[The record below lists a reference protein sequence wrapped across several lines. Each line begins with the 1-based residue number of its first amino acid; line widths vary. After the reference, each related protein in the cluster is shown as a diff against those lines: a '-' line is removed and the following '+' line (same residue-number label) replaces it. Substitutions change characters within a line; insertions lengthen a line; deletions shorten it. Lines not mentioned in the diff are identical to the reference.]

1 MSQIQSANYSTSN
14 KRIAKNSLFLFIRT
28 LFIMAISL
36 YTSRIV
42 LNVLGVEDYG
52 IYNVVAGIVAML
64 TFLNS
69 AMIQA
74 SQRYMNFAQGSG
86 DLNLQINVFSTSILI
101 HITIAVVVLIVLES
115 IGLWYVNNK
124 VVLPPERLFA
134 ANVVYQFALL
144 IFLSKVLVVP
154 FSASVISHE
163 QMHVYAYVSM
173 IDAFLQLIAV
183 FFLKIIQYDKLI
195 IYGFFLFLIAV
206 INYLIYYIYSKR
218 HFEECVFKKQY
229 DKGLFKEMF
238 SFASWA
244 FLGGA
249 GFIAR
254 SQGVNIVINLF
265 CGPAVNAARGVAY
278 QVSSAVHTFVSSF
291 TQAINPQITKRY
303 AGGDVE
309 SMMSLVRIGSKYTF
323 LILLMCCLPI
333 MLKSE
338 YILGIWLGNVPKY
351 APEFLIMALSMNLIT
366 SMDVPLNTAMQ
377 ATGDIKL
384 FQIVV
389 SIIMCCD
396 IPLAYFFLNLGIE
409 PYLVTGVSIFTA
421 LLCFISKL
429 FLLKRFID
437 YSISYFVKEVVI
449 PNLIIIILCVPVIY
463 MIGNYLPD
471 SFLGF
476 LVLLLSSFS
485 LLFLLVFCIAMN
497 KMEKDLFVKFV
508 TQKVLRRL
516 KK

>member
-1 MSQIQSANYSTSN
+1 MSQFKSSNDYTSN
-14 KRIAKNSLFLFIRT
+14 KRIAKNSLFLFFRT
-28 LFIMAISL
+28 LLIMAISL

-74 SQRYMNFAQGSG
+74 SQRYMNFAQGKG
-86 DLNLQINVFSTSILI
+86 DLESQISVFSTSVLI
-101 HITIAVVVLIVLES
+101 HISIAVIVFIVLES
-115 IGLWYVNNK
+115 LGLWYVNHK

-144 IFLSKVLVVP
+144 IFLSKILVVP

-163 QMHVYAYVSM
+163 QMHVYAYVS
-173 IDAFLQLIAV
+173 ILDAVLQLIAV
-183 FFLKIIQYDKLI
+183 FFLRNIQFDKLI
-195 IYGFFLFLIAV
+195 IYGFFLFLISV
-206 INYLIYYIYSKR
+206 LNYLIYFVYSRR
-218 HFEECVFKKQY
+218 HFKECVFRKQN
-229 DKGLFKEMF
+229 DKSLFKEMF

-303 AGGDVE
+303 AGGDVD

-323 LILLMCCLPI
+323 LLLLMCCLPI
-333 MLKSE
+333 ILKSE
-338 YILGIWLGNVPKY
+338 YVLRIWLVDVPKY

-421 LLCFISKL
+421 ILCFISKL
-429 FLLKRFID
+429 FLLKRSID
-437 YSISYFVKEVVI
+437 YSIIFYLKEVVM
-449 PNLIIIILCVPVIY
+449 PNFIVTVLCVPIMY
-463 MIGNYLPD
+463 IIGNHLPN
-471 SFLGF
+471 SFIGF
-476 LVLLLSSFS
+476 LVLLVLSFS
-485 LLFLLVFCIAMN
+485 VLFLLVFYIAMD
-497 KMEKDLFVKFV
+497 KMEKELLVKV
-508 TQKVLRRL
+508 VNQKVLKRI